1 MKLKKKQQK
10 MMNNKIQN
18 LKNMQLN
25 FIFLIVSDFFIDLP
39 SKQIKLNGLIINKND
54 FNSLFF
60 VQGIDEVFVDN
71 T

>member
-1 MKLKKKQQK
+1 